1 MRFFSNNDN
10 GLEKFCKTTM
20 DTLNL
25 FAPIKKKYARGIQIP
40 FMTKDLSKEMVTTSR
55 LRNKYL
61 KDKTEETRL
70 FYTQQRNKCVSLL
83 IKTKINYY
91 GNLNVKDITDNK
103 KFWKAVK
110 PFLSD
115 KSKTSDKIHFNE
127 NGELL
132 NSESETADVLNN
144 FFSNIV
150 KDLKIPEYG
159 NLDRN
164 FENVEDSVLRAILKY
179 KNHPSITVRKK
190 KGKNS
195 VSSFYEV
202 DKDKIKKEINRLN
215 KNKASQKSDIPIK
228 IIHDYVDIFTDS
240 IAESFKGAI
249 KTSNFSNCLKLA
261 DTTLL
266 HKKGRK
272 ENKENYRPVSILPT
286 LSKIF
291 ERILFEQISVSFDKI
306 LSGQQC
312 GFQKGYS
319 TQLCL
324 LNLLEKWKNCVD
336 KGKAF
341 GALLTDLSKAFDCL
355 DDHELLIA
363 KHNAYAFNLPAL
375 RLIHDY
381 LSNRKQRTK
390 IDDNCSSWSEIL
402 FGVPQGSILGPLL
415 FNIFLADLF
424 FIIKDIDIAS
434 YADDTTPFIV
444 ENNIE
449 NVIASLEQV
458 SEDLFNWFK
467 NNRLKSNANKC
478 HVLVSTNK
486 SIGVDIG
493 NYTIDNSEYEKL
505 LGVKI
510 DVNLNFSDHISDLCK
525 KASRKISALARVTP
539 FMVLE
544 KRKLIM
550 NTFFT
555 SQFSYC
561 PLIWMCHS
569 RANNRKINML
579 HERCLR
585 IIYNDKQSSFT
596 ELLNKDSSVSI
607 HIRNIQRLAIEM
619 FKFYNGLS
627 PPLMNNIFKLREED
641 PYNLRHVS
649 EFSRPMINS
658 VYHGT
663 ESVSFLGPKIWD
675 ILPEKLKNRETLEVF
690 KKEIKIWKPLFLCFS
705 IIFFMFNRL
714 LYLGC

>member
-1 MRFFSNNDN
+1 MQSFCENYNLKSLIKQSTCYKNSDKPTCIDLILTNVPRMFQSTCVTETGLSDFRLMTVTVMRKTFKKLSPRIVSNRSYKDFSNETFRDCLVNNLSNEVFSNNDN

-25 FAPIKKKYARGIQIP
+25 FAPIKKKYARGNQMP
-40 FMTKDLSKEMVTTSR
+40 FMTKDLSKEMMTRSR

-61 KDKTEETRL
+61 KDKTEENRL
-70 FYTQQRNKCVSLL
+70 LYTQQRNKCVSLL
-83 IKTKINYY
+83 RKTKINYY
-91 GNLNVKDITDNK
+91 GNLNVKNITDNK
-103 KFWKAVK
+103 KFWKTVK

-132 NSESETADVLNN
+132 NSESETAEVLNN

-150 KDLKIPEYG
+150 KNLKIPEYE
-159 NLDRN
+159 NLDRS
-164 FENVEDSVLRAILKY
+164 FENVEDPVLRAILKC
-179 KNHPSITVRKK
+179 KNHPSITVIKEK
-190 KGKNS
+190 AKNS
-195 VSSFYEV
+195 VFSFYEV

-215 KNKASQKSDIPIK
+215 KNKASRKSDIPIK
-228 IIHDYVDIFTDS
+228 IIHDNVEIFAAF
-240 IAESFKGAI
+240 IGESFKGAI
-249 KTSNFSNCLKLA
+249 KTSIFSNCLKLA
-261 DTTLL
+261 DITPL

-272 ENKENYRPVSILPT
+272 DNKENYRPVSILPA

-291 ERILFEQISVSFDKI
+291 ERILFEQISVFFDKF
-306 LSGQQC
+306 LSDQQC
-312 GFQKGYS
+312 GFRKGYS

-355 DDHELLIA
+355 YHELLIA
-363 KHNAYAFNLPAL
+363 KLNAYGFNLPAL

-381 LSNRKQRTK
+381 LTNRKQRTK
-390 IDDNCSSWSEIL
+390 IDDNYRFWSEIL

-467 NNRLKSNANKC
+467 NNRLKSNADKC

-486 SIGVDIG
+486 SIGVLIG
-493 NYTIDNSEYEKL
+493 NYTIDNSECEKL

-525 KASRKISALARVTP
+525 KARKKLSALARVTP

-550 NTFFT
+550 NVYFT
-555 SQFSYC
+555 SQFS
-561 PLIWMCHS
+561 
-569 RANNRKINML
+569 
-579 HERCLR
+579 
-585 IIYNDKQSSFT
+585 
-596 ELLNKDSSVSI
+596 
-607 HIRNIQRLAIEM
+607 
-619 FKFYNGLS
+619 
-627 PPLMNNIFKLREED
+627 
-641 PYNLRHVS
+641 
-649 EFSRPMINS
+649 
-658 VYHGT
+658 
-663 ESVSFLGPKIWD
+663 
-675 ILPEKLKNRETLEVF
+675 
-690 KKEIKIWKPLFLCFS
+690 
-705 IIFFMFNRL
+705 
-714 LYLGC
+714 